1 MLPNMEDIAI
11 IGFACKLPQDITDS
25 ESYWKIIAEGKN
37 VMTDWPES
45 RMRLDAFYNAE
56 SRIQDSVRLTE

>member
-1 MLPNMEDIAI
+1 MQSNMEDIAI

-25 ESYWKIIAEGKN
+25 ESYWKTIEEGKN

-45 RMRLDAFYNAE
+45 RMRLDAFYSADP
-56 SRIQDSVRLTE
+56 RIQDSVRLNG